1 MIHTSIKKLRYVC
14 ALSHP
19 LKKLSVKKKKKKKKK
34 NCPLI
39 HLLQHK
45 FLNNTNLQIQL

>member
-1 MIHTSIKKLRYVC
+1 MIYTSIKKLRYVC
-14 ALSHP
+14 ALSHS
-19 LKKLSVKKKKKKKKK
+19 LKKLSVKKKKK

>member
-1 MIHTSIKKLRYVC
+1 MIYTSIKKLRYVC
-14 ALSHP
+14 ALSHS
-19 LKKLSVKKKKKKKKK
+19 LKKLSVKKKKKKK